1 MLRKV
6 KKMRRDISNQYT
18 YHSFERLKNSYLSL
32 QFGDLALNYSQCSY
46 NKNRN
51 E

>member
-6 KKMRRDISNQYT
+6 KKLWRDISNQYT
-18 YHSFERLKNSYLSL
+18 CHFFERLKNPYLYLQLGDLSL
-32 QFGDLALNYSQCSY
+32 NHSQDSY

-51 E
+51 G